1 MDEIEQE
8 EMRLQKQELMFNVI
22 EQDQAYYRSLIAK
35 TNEQI
40 ASALAKIETF
50 NSQLQHER
58 TLKDYKH

>member
-8 EMRLQKQELMFNVI
+8 EMRMQKQELMFNVI

-40 ASALAKIETF
+40 ASALAKIETL
-50 NSQLQHER
+50 NS
-58 TLKDYKH
+58 